1 MRSSGSGAENAK
13 SIEKITHSL
22 KETQR
27 FLGADQSVDWFK
39 SPYFQYS
46 NRLAHLYWFRELKG
60 LPAFLIML
68 YFLNDVEQDGPSEP
82 AEWEAA
88 IREEERCLRIP
99 ETHALSDSIVPVI
112 IDVKDIEAGK

>member
-1 MRSSGSGAENAK
+1 M
-13 SIEKITHSL
+13 
-22 KETQR
+22 
-27 FLGADQSVDWFK
+27 DWFK